1 MAELDRFSE
10 TFIAL
15 RGRLARLVMGIVPP
29 KEVED
34 IVQETYVRVCQI
46 ENKDAIREPRSF
58 LFRTARN
65 LALDHVKRAESRLTA
80 GTDAIDEVPAANFM
94 SSSEVDS
101 TYTQVVSDEEFVLFC
116 EAVRE
121 LPKQCRRAFIL
132 KKVYGYTLK
141 EIMAEMGVGQPTVET
156 HIVNGTK
163 KCVQYLRDRQE
174 QRRPLGGRL
183 WNTLRPSNKRWNT
196 PSQRQS

>member
-1 MAELDRFSE
+1 MAESDRFTD

-15 RGRLARLVMGIVPP
+15 RGRLKRLVMGIVPP

-46 ENKDAIREPRSF
+46 ENKDAVREPQSF
-58 LFRTARN
+58 MFRTAKN

-80 GTDAIDEVPAANFM
+80 GTDAIDDIPAAEFM
-94 SSSEVDS
+94 SSSEVDA

-121 LPKQCRRAFIL
+121 LPKQCRCAFIL

-174 QRRPLGGRL
+174 LRQPSGDRLSTRKSNARSSEGRQGGEV
-183 WNTLRPSNKRWNT
+183 
-196 PSQRQS
+196 

>member
-1 MAELDRFSE
+1 MAESDRFSE

-46 ENKDAIREPRSF
+46 ENKDMVREPRSF

-65 LALDHVKRAESRLTA
+65 LALDHVKRAESRLTT
-80 GTDAIDEVPAANFM
+80 GTDAIDEVPAADFM

-163 KCVQYLRDRQE
+163 KCVQYLRDKKNQQQSSSGRLPSRNSKVRSSNRRQE
-174 QRRPLGGRL
+174 GEL
-183 WNTLRPSNKRWNT
+183 
-196 PSQRQS
+196 

>member
-1 MAELDRFSE
+1 MAESDRFLD

-15 RGRLARLVMGIVPP
+15 RGRLARLVMAIVPP
-29 KEVED
+29 REVED

-65 LALDHVKRAESRLTA
+65 LALDHVKRAESRLTT
-80 GTDAIDEVPAANFM
+80 GTDAIDEVPAADFM
-94 SSSEVDS
+94 SSSAVDS

-121 LPKQCRRAFIL
+121 LPKQCRRAFVL

-141 EIMAEMGVGQPTVET
+141 EIMAEMDVGQPTVET

-163 KCVQYLRDRQE
+163 KCVQYLRDRKE
-174 QRRPLGGRL
+174 QRQPSGGRL
-183 WNTLRPSNKRWNT
+183 SSRNSSARSSKGR
-196 PSQRQS
+196 RGGKK

>member
-1 MAELDRFSE
+1 MTQSDRFLAM
-10 TFIAL
+10 FIEL

-46 ENKDAIREPRSF
+46 ENKDEIREPRSF
-58 LFRTARN
+58 MFRTARN

-80 GTDAIDEVPAANFM
+80 ASDTLDEIPAADFM
-94 SSSEVDS
+94 STSDVDS
-101 TYTQVVSDEEFVLFC
+101 TYAQVVSDEEFVLFC

-121 LPKQCRRAFIL
+121 LPKQCRRAFVL

-141 EIMAEMGVGQPTVET
+141 EIMAEMGLGQPTVET

-163 KCVQYLRDRQE
+163 KCVQYLRERQE
-174 QRRPLGGRL
+174 KKQASANRVSSRDGAAQSSTGRHGGE
-183 WNTLRPSNKRWNT
+183 T
-196 PSQRQS
+196 

>member
-1 MAELDRFSE
+1 MAESDRFSE

-15 RGRLARLVMGIVPP
+15 RGRLVRLVMGIVPP

-46 ENKDAIREPRSF
+46 ENKDAVREPRSF

-65 LALDHVKRAESRLTA
+65 LALDHVKRAESRLTT
-80 GTDAIDEVPAANFM
+80 GIDAIDEVPAADFM
-94 SSSEVDS
+94 SSSEVDL

-174 QRRPLGGRL
+174 QRQPSASRLYSRNSSARSSKGRRGGEV
-183 WNTLRPSNKRWNT
+183 
-196 PSQRQS
+196 

>member
-1 MAELDRFSE
+1 MAESDRFLD

-46 ENKDAIREPRSF
+46 ENKDAVREPRSF

-141 EIMAEMGVGQPTVET
+141 EIMVEMGIGQPTVET

-174 QRRPLGGRL
+174 RRQPSGGRL
-183 WNTLRPSNKRWNT
+183 SSRNSIARSSKGR
-196 PSQRQS
+196 RGGGV

>member
-1 MAELDRFSE
+1 MADSDRFAD
-10 TFIAL
+10 TFISL

-46 ENKDAIREPRSF
+46 ENKDVIREPQSF
-58 LFRTARN
+58 MFRTAKN

-80 GTDAIDEVPAANFM
+80 GTDAIDDIQASDFM

-163 KCVQYLRDRQE
+163 KCVQYLRERQE
-174 QRRPLGGRL
+174 QRQPTGGAVVF
-183 WNTLRPSNKRWNT
+183 K
-196 PSQRQS
+196 